1 MVSDT
6 ITSFVN
12 NINELSVNNILQSCD
27 TLYLADTHLN
37 VYIYSRRQLVF
48 LENVQKELNSDFS
61 IFASTN
67 V

>member
-1 MVSDT
+1 MMSDT

-12 NINELSVNNILQSCD
+12 NINELPVNNILRNCD

-37 VYIYSRRQLVF
+37 VIFIAGVNSF
-48 LENVQKELNSDFS
+48 SWKNVQKELSSDFS
-61 IFASTN
+61 IFVSTN